1 MFDSNDFLMSDEDNV
16 LGAMTNGKSVKWS
29 DHNLEVEGDE
39 IVEVRLLPTGL
50 KNARGEKVPYVRHL
64 NRSKIEIAGKSYI
77 YHSAKT
83 SLNGQEDCN
92 VLGAFLSIRTKYG
105 SDSLE
110 MEQFKS
116 TFQQKACDYYYVQ
129 VLSDSSSTY
138 EVGQVLRFTVPRQ
151 QKKFWL
157 ATLIEDAQNPKN
169 KRSKAF
175 NPFSA
180 TSYPLSLNPSKGANG
195 RDWSSCAFIKD
206 ADKMGYLVSR
216 DVVESLGQDF
226 NAYDNSETMEIDFTA
241 DWHLEA
247 FNKSIVSQLESL
259 KDDNASVNPIE
270 DRDVVISYINDIT
283 SKMVDGTFFSDE
295 SEDVSEND
303 SLAESLVSGTE
314 NVIAVDSTELPF

>member
-1 MFDSNDFLMSDEDNV
+1 MHDSNDFLMSDEDNV
-16 LGAMTNGKSVKWS
+16 LGAMANGKSVKWS
-29 DHNLEVEGDE
+29 DHNLEVEGGE

-64 NRSKIEIAGKSYI
+64 NRSKIEIASKSYI
-77 YHSAKT
+77 YHSPKN
-83 SLNGQEDCN
+83 SLNSKEDCK
-92 VLGAFLSIRTKYG
+92 VLATFLYIREKYG
-105 SDSLE
+105 ADSLE

-116 TFQQKACDYYYVQ
+116 SFKQKACDYYYVQ

-138 EVGQVLRFTVPRQ
+138 EVGKVLRFTVPRQ

-157 ATLIEDAQNPKN
+157 ATLVEDAQNPKN

-195 RDWSSCAFIKD
+195 RDWSSCSFIKD

-216 DVVESLGQDF
+216 DVVEALGQEF
-226 NAYDNSETMEIDFTA
+226 VSYDNSDTMEINFTA

-247 FNKSIVSQLESL
+247 FNQSIVTQLEEL
-259 KDDNASVNPIE
+259 KEDNAVVNPTE
-270 DRDVVISYINDIT
+270 DREDVISYINTVT
-283 SKMVDGTFFSDE
+283 SKMVDGSFFSEDE
-295 SEDVSEND
+295 VEENEND
-303 SLAESLVSGTE
+303 LLAESLVQGVTAS
-314 NVIAVDSTELPF
+314 NVDSSELPF